1 MTTDDGTPP
10 DREVPNPARRPPERS
25 SIALVLCGPIVRAQI
40 SDLCEGVRATLECAG
55 WGPVDC
61 DVGALETD
69 AVTVEALARVQLTA
83 RRLGRR
89 VRFMD
94 ATPELRGLLDLMGL
108 DEALPCGG
116 ASGLE
121 PCGEAEE
128 REQARGVEE
137 ERDPGDPPV

>member
-1 MTTDDGTPP
+1 
-10 DREVPNPARRPPERS
+10 V
-25 SIALVLCGPIVRAQI
+25 LVLGGPIARAEI
-40 SDLCEGVRATLECAG
+40 PDLCEGVRSTLECAG
-55 WGPVDC
+55 RGPVDC
-61 DVGALETD
+61 DVGALEPS

-94 ATPELRGLLDLMGL
+94 APPELRGLLGLMGL
-108 DEALPCGG
+108 DEALPCG

-121 PCGEAEE
+121 PCGKAEE

-137 ERDPGDPPV
+137 ERDPGDATA